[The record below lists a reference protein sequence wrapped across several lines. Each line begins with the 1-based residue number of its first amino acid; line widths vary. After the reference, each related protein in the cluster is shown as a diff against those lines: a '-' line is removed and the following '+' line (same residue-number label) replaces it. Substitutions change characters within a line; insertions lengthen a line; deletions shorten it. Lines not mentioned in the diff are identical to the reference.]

1 VSKKRKWLHKSKKA
15 HKTQVNG
22 NNTLTQSC
30 GEKEVWSSLNFLKQ
44 QHCHNGPTE
53 IIPNFWLGSEQEAL
67 SMPEKGVDVIFSLCE
82 LSGAIWN
89 WGFRGRIYHYPI
101 DDFEILPD
109 DVANMI
115 SEHIINCLNEGHKV
129 GLHCLGGHGRTGY
142 IAALVLGRIGY
153 SDPIKL
159 LREQYCSKAVET
171 NEQVA
176 HIAKLLNKPEIKE
189 NYTVKLLLQKRNK
202 QQCDSVNYSVDDCI
216 FSKAEDVEQN
226 NSKYREKCEDCVFYN
241 KYEHCSLFHTET
253 QGQND
258 SCFDFMGTDC
268 LYYEQE

>member
-1 VSKKRKWLHKSKKA
+1 MFRLSTERGAVLTGRGGGAVSKKRKWLHKSKKA

-189 NYTVKLLLQKRNK
+189 NYTV
-202 QQCDSVNYSVDDCI
+202 
-216 FSKAEDVEQN
+216 
-226 NSKYREKCEDCVFYN
+226 FYN

-258 SCFDFMGTDC
+258 LCFDFI
-268 LYYEQE
+268 LERQEHPSL